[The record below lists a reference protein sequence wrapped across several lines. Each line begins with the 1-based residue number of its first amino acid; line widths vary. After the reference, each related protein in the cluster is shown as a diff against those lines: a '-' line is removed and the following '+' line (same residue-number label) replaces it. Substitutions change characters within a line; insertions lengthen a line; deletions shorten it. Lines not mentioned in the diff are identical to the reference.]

1 MKAAKLPNDEG
12 HDNNQFGGPAG
23 LRPMI
28 FIGPPLPNEDID
40 QDKEYCGGKDWRYSY
55 WDSDICW
62 KFIKVRF
69 SFLIGRKRHSSVVQS
84 RRSRRVK
91 VDGRAKVDE
100 LESNWTVTGQSRRS
114 LDSKWTAV
122 RMNQSVEVDGSKD
135 SEWTVCESGRS

>member
-84 RRSRRVK
+84 RRSKRVK
-91 VDGRAKVDE
+91 VDGRAKVD
-100 LESNWTVTGQSRRS
+100 GP
-114 LDSKWTAV
+114 SK
-122 RMNQSVEVDGSKD
+122 
-135 SEWTVCESGRS
+135 SGRS

>member
-69 SFLIGRKRHSSVVQS
+69 SFLIGRKQQP
-84 RRSRRVK
+84 
-91 VDGRAKVDE
+91 GE
-100 LESNWTVTGQSRRS
+100 
-114 LDSKWTAV
+114 
-122 RMNQSVEVDGSKD
+122 
-135 SEWTVCESGRS
+135 